1 MFQDMLQVGSGGS
14 KEVNII
20 SGEERIIGKLDG
32 KTLYSKTI
40 VRNGSLTS
48 GGSTS
53 FSHGISNLDLVVS
66 MDGIAKSSDK
76 YRPITFTYATTA
88 SNFVWYSGC
97 YINGNNIVIEC
108 GANYA
113 TGVIQ
118 QIITLVYT
126 KTS

>member
-1 MFQDMLQVGSGGS
+1 MFQEILQGGSGGS

-20 SGEERIIGKLDG
+20 SGEERVIGKLDG

-53 FSHGISNLDLVVS
+53 FSHGISNLDLVFS
-66 MDGIAKSSDK
+66 IDGTSKSGSQ
-76 YRPITFTYATTA
+76 YRPITFAYATTS
-88 SNFVWYSGC
+88 SNSAWYSGC
-97 YINGNNIVIEC
+97 YINGNNIVIES
-108 GANYA
+108 GSSYA
-113 TGVIQ
+113 TGVTQ